1 MTRPL
6 PARRRPVRAVVAL
19 AVLMTAGCS
28 QATPSSTP
36 AAAVPRAVDQHL
48 RVAVGNDDF
57 QRGGADQG
65 RVGLLADGPALGIF
79 ETLTSLTPSFGITPG
94 LAVSWEARSPTDWR
108 FELRRNVR
116 FHDGTPLTAEAVVA
130 SLRRALSPDADTP
143 EGGVRWLGAP
153 RGLGTDSIS
162 AVDEHVVAI
171 ALSEPNLRLAEQLAN
186 PRTAVQAPG
195 TRAGD
200 GRTAATTPTGTG
212 PFRFS
217 SYTPG
222 RDLQVVANPD
232 YWDGPPQLASI
243 TFRFGAE
250 KDASLLLATG
260 EVQAVGHVPA
270 DLLANVTDGPDQQ
283 VVSRPS
289 RSAMLLFNRGGV
301 GRWSTLQEDAVRRA
315 VALTLDRAAV
325 ADAAWPDLGD
335 PDDTLIPPV
344 VLGEAADVVRPP
356 RREVAAAGELL
367 TAAGWLPGPDGIRV
381 RGGRRLTLDLLVRR
395 PSDGLPAAAAA
406 IGEQLAAVGIAT
418 ATAAGPVDR
427 SSPLQR
433 VNAGA
438 FDLFLDVRSQEDAN
452 PCALCRF
459 FTVRPGG
466 DLTVSGLVRAG
477 AAADTLFD
485 GAHSARSPETA
496 RRLAAELV
504 QVVVADEVVAL
515 PLATLPNAWL
525 VSPRLEQFEASAVGG
540 AQRWHG
546 VFLSR

>member
-1 MTRPL
+1 MTVPLRSGRP
-6 PARRRPVRAVVAL
+6 PVWVVAAL
-19 AVLMTAGCS
+19 ALLLIAGCS
-28 QATPSSTP
+28 QAAPSTRT
-36 AAAVPRAVDQHL
+36 AAVPRAADQHL
-48 RVAVGNDDF
+48 RVAVGDDVF
-57 QRGGADQG
+57 LRRGAASSQL
-65 RVGLLADGPALGIF
+65 GLFADGPAPGIF
-79 ETLTSLTPSFGITPG
+79 ETLTSLTPSFGTAPG
-94 LAVSWEARSPTDWR
+94 LAVSWEARSPTEWR

-116 FHDGTPLTAEAVVA
+116 FHDGTPLTAAAVVE

-143 EGGVRWLGAP
+143 GGGVRWLGAP
-153 RGLGTDSIS
+153 RGLEADSSS

-186 PRTAVQAPG
+186 PRTGVQAPG

-222 RDLQVVANPD
+222 LDLEVVANPD

-250 KDASLLLATG
+250 EKASLLLATG
-260 EVQAVGHVPA
+260 EVEAVGHVSA
-270 DLLANVTDGPDQQ
+270 DLLANVTDGPDQR
-283 VVSRPS
+283 VVSRPA
-289 RSAMLLFNRGGV
+289 RSAMLLFNRGGI

-325 ADAAWPDLGD
+325 AEAAWSGVGEPEDSV
-335 PDDTLIPPV
+335 IPPV
-344 VLGEAADVVRPP
+344 VLGAADAAGPE
-356 RREVAAAGELL
+356 RRDVAAAEELL
-367 TAAGWLPGPDGIRV
+367 TGAGWLPGPGGIRI
-381 RGGRRLTLDLLVRR
+381 RKGDRLALDLLVRR
-395 PSDGLPAAAAA
+395 DSDGLPVAAAA
-406 IGEQLAAVGIAT
+406 IREQLAAVGIAT
-418 ATAAGPVDR
+418 SMTADPADR
-427 SSPLQR
+427 FTPLQR
-433 VNAGA
+433 VNAGS

-466 DLTVSGLVRAG
+466 DLTVSGTVRAG
-477 AAADTLFD
+477 AAADALYDQVHTA
-485 GAHSARSPETA
+485 GSPETA
-496 RRLAAELV
+496 RRLAAEFI
-504 QVVVADEVVAL
+504 QVAVAEEVVAL

-525 VSPRLEQFEASAVGG
+525 VSPRLEQFEPSAVGG